1 MQNKAVA
8 YARVSSR
15 EQQEEGFSIPSQL
28 KLVREY
34 ADKNKLNLIK
44 EFAEAETAKKAGR
57 TEFNKMLLFLKENPD
72 IKIVVVEKTDR
83 LYRNFKDYIIL
94 EDYDLQIHLVKEN
107 QILSK
112 DSKSHE
118 KFIHG
123 IKVLMAKNYS
133 DNLSEEVKKGKQE
146 KVEQGGYPY
155 IAPLGYQNTV
165 ISVNDKKKENGIVPK
180 PEEAR
185 LVRALFE
192 LYATGNYSLFTLR
205 KKVIEEGLTACLKT
219 KKIPTSSIARV
230 LQSPVYYGAIPYK
243 GKIYSGNH
251 ELIISKELFDKV
263 QDILTGKGKKKGKA
277 RRSFPYTGLMVC
289 GGCGLSITA
298 EKKKGKYVYYHC
310 TNYKRN
316 CNKKSIKEEKVE
328 IKFAELLNGMHM
340 DGERLE
346 WLKEGLKLSHE
357 EEAGYREEMIAS
369 LERECKTIRERIDK
383 AYIDKIDGKISEA
396 FWLQNNEK
404 WEKQEIDLIKAI
416 ELHKEANKNYMNAGI
431 TLVEA
436 AQRAYNNFLERNVE
450 EKRELLDFMLSNS
463 VLTGQNLVSTLKE
476 PFSYSAECVKTGN
489 IRRR

>member
-34 ADKNKLNLIK
+34 SDKNKLNLIK

-57 TEFNKMLLFLKENPD
+57 TEFNKMLVFLKENPD

-146 KVEQGGYPY
+146 KVEQGGYPF
-155 IAPLGYQNTV
+155 ISPLAYRNTI
-165 ISVNDKKKENGIVPK
+165 ISVNDKKKENVIVPE
-180 PEEAR
+180 PNEAR

-243 GKIYSGNH
+243 GKIYPGTH
-251 ELIISKELFDKV
+251 EPLIDEDLFRKV
-263 QDILTGKGKKKGKA
+263 NDLLTGKAKRKGKA
-277 RRSFPYTGLMVC
+277 KRSFPYTGLMVC
-289 GGCGLSITA
+289 GNCGLSITA

-310 TNYKRN
+310 TNYRRS

-328 IKFAELLNGMHM
+328 IKYAELLNGMHM

-346 WLKEGLKLSHE
+346 WLKEGLKLSLE
-357 EEAGYREEMIAS
+357 EEVSYREEIITG
-369 LERECKTIRERIDK
+369 LTKELKTLRERIDK
-383 AYIDKIDGKISEA
+383 AYIDKIDGKISED
-396 FWLQNNEK
+396 FWQRNNDQ
-404 WEKQEIDLIKAI
+404 WDSQRIDLLKAI
-416 ELHKEANKNYMNAGI
+416 ELNENANKNYINSGV
-431 TLVEA
+431 TLLEA
-436 AQRAYNNFLERNVE
+436 AQRAYDNFLERNAE
-450 EKRELLDFMLSNS
+450 EKRDLLNFMLSNS

-476 PFSYSAECVKTGN
+476 PFSYSADCVKTGN